1 MTDHLFNKKEIINL
15 IVDFCIEPCGV
26 LKDDI
31 TGECARFISAGYTVI
46 DEEYTDYYVL
56 NDAGKEMLLRQV
68 EELESELVAFMGEND
83 GKRILIHLLPQY
95 CVPVKHYIADIHLD
109 IGAR

>member
-31 TGECARFISAGYTVI
+31 TGE
-46 DEEYTDYYVL
+46 L
-56 NDAGKEMLLRQV
+56 
-68 EELESELVAFMGEND
+68 
-83 GKRILIHLLPQY
+83 
-95 CVPVKHYIADIHLD
+95 
-109 IGAR
+109 